1 MYSFGLVLWEI
12 LMRTQLT
19 ETCKPEASEHRLP
32 FWDVVPTDPSFEE
45 MRKIVCVDGQ
55 RPPVPNRWHNDEV
68 RNLLYIRCIFR
79 CDYASL

>member
-1 MYSFGLVLWEI
+1 
-12 LMRTQLT
+12 MRTQLS

-55 RPPVPNRWHNDEV
+55 RPLIPNRWHNDEV
-68 RNLLYIRCIFR
+68 RIFGR
-79 CDYASL
+79 VFSEDGKNAFAPIERVYSVNT